1 MSIPLLTGA
10 QLAHLRRLLKKPR
23 TTQELSRAMGVA
35 PDSLGQSLSALARR
49 GEVRKAEMIHDMQI
63 WEAKR

>member
-49 GEVRKAEMIHDMQI
+49 GEVRKAEMIHGMQI

>member
-63 WEAKR
+63 WEGKR